1 MKDRNSG
8 SETKNTVKTALLNT
22 IANMCS
28 LIIGIIMI
36 PVITRIIPQSDL
48 GIASTFLANRNI
60 IVIFVT
66 LAVYTFV
73 HKAMLEFAD
82 DKKNYIFTISIFCIF
97 MVAVAFIV
105 TLPFKEYMK
114 KALSLDNFLYY
125 WLFISILTFALYLV
139 ADYYCIFHNY
149 SKILFVI
156 VMSCGPISQ
165 FLSVGLSYVFSD
177 NKYIGRVI
185 GLDAAYVIVS
195 LVLLVWLF
203 WSKQKA
209 FHTNY
214 LIRTLK
220 FSIPVI
226 PHLLS
231 QMVLTQCD
239 LIMIAYY
246 VGNAE
251 SGIYS
256 MGHTIGYLGYSVMGQ
271 IMAVWSPWVYR
282 RLEEKSYENIYHNF
296 PIMIL
301 MGTFISAGLMT
312 ISPELVRIFLTENYL
327 PCIYIVPPLVV
338 AMFFQIS
345 YVFLYDLEYYYKK
358 PQWIAIASTVA
369 AVLNLILNF
378 IFIKR
383 YGYLAA
389 GYTTLLSYLILLII
403 NYAFVKRLNLRKA
416 YNVKYIWIC
425 GVGIVLYMIFVFRFI
440 DYLFMRYLVLFIIS
454 IVLILFKYKELS
466 SFIKILRCTGNKE

>member
-1 MKDRNSG
+1 MKDDNSG

-22 IANMCS
+22 IANMCT
-28 LIIGIIMI
+28 LIIGVIMI
-36 PVITRIIPQSDL
+36 PVITRVIPQSDL

-82 DKKNYIFTISIFCIF
+82 DKRNYIFTISLFCIL
-97 MVAVAFIV
+97 MVAVAFIF

-114 KALSLDNFLYY
+114 KVLSLDHFLYY
-125 WLFISILTFALYLV
+125 WLFVSILAFALYLI

-149 SKILFVI
+149 SLIVFVI
-156 VMSCGPISQ
+156 VMSCGPVSQ
-165 FLSVGLSYVFSD
+165 FLSVGLSCVFPN

-203 WSKQKA
+203 LSKRKV
-209 FHTNY
+209 FCSNY

-220 FSIPVI
+220 FSVPVI

-239 LIMIAYY
+239 LIMISYY
-246 VGNAE
+246 AGNAE

-256 MGHTIGYLGYSVMGQ
+256 MGHTIGYLGYNVMGQ

-282 RLEEKSYENIYHNF
+282 RLEEKSGQSIYQKF
-296 PIMIL
+296 PLMIL
-301 MGTFISAGLMT
+301 LGAYISIGLMT
-312 ISPELVRIFLTENYL
+312 ISPELICIFLTNDYL

-389 GYTTLLSYLILLII
+389 GYTTVFSYLILLII
-403 NYAFVKRLNLRKA
+403 NYAFAKKLNLKKV
-416 YNVKYIWIC
+416 YDVKFIWIC
-425 GVGIVLYMIFVFRFI
+425 VVGVVLYMVLMFQFI
-440 DYLFMRYLVLFIIS
+440 NAILIRYLMLSVIS
-454 IVLILFKYKELS
+454 IILILFKYKELI
-466 SFIKILRCTGNKE
+466 SFIKILRNTGYKE